1 MSWAASS
8 ITNSRKNAES
18 IATVKLMKK
27 QAEKTY
33 NTINY
38 ENVTYSKDVK
48 TNSTESMYSL
58 AI

>member
-18 IATVKLMKK
+18 IATAKLMKK
-27 QAEKTY
+27 QAEKPY

-38 ENVTYSKDVK
+38 ENVTYSKDVE